1 MRLVLASGSKTR
13 KRILDQLLG
22 FECEIVKSTDEELST
37 KTDLSEYVMELS
49 KIKANSASKQLTG
62 EKCLIIAADT
72 IICLDN
78 HKFEKPKSK
87 KEAFENIKKFS
98 GKINHAMTGVTI
110 KDLYQNKEVTF
121 FDKTE
126 VHFKDVSDEDI
137 EWYVNTDPHI
147 LERAGYSMADG
158 KASIF
163 VEKIVGDYYNI
174 IGLPLGKLY
183 DNLRALGYSMK
194 DFMLSKD

>member
-1 MRLVLASGSKTR
+1 
-13 KRILDQLLG
+13 
-22 FECEIVKSTDEELST
+22 
-37 KTDLSEYVMELS
+37 
-49 KIKANSASKQLTG
+49 
-62 EKCLIIAADT
+62 
-72 IICLDN
+72 
-78 HKFEKPKSK
+78 
-87 KEAFENIKKFS
+87 
-98 GKINHAMTGVTI
+98 MTGVTI

-121 FDKTE
+121 FDKTD